1 MANITRETYEANDI
15 EVIADKL
22 GKLWLNER
30 HVEKKLG
37 HKNLPALTNQYPK
50 EYKKQRSELN
60 ESTNQPNRRF
70 IHVDLALKV
79 IMNSRTDESCKF
91 KRNLGFT
98 LHDVINT
105 KEQTVINSIKDA
117 FEGEHMQTQ
126 HTILGYRIDLY
137 FHKYKLA
144 IEVDKLGHNNRSAD
158 HETQRQRALERELNC
173 AFIII
178 NPAAADFNI
187 CKEIIKIC
195 RHINQSTIQKTEQK
209 TKKSLIDNLPKELL
223 ELEFKHHNQL
233 LTKFLKWIVKNILSN
248 YKS

>member
-1 MANITRETYEANDI
+1 MASITRETYDANGI

-22 GKLWLNER
+22 GKLWLNQR

-37 HKNLPALTNQYPK
+37 YKHLPALTNQYPK

-70 IHVDLALKV
+70 IHVDLALKI
-79 IMNSRTDESCKF
+79 IMNSRTDKSCKF

-117 FEGEHMQTQ
+117 FEGENMQEQYTV
-126 HTILGYRIDLY
+126 LGYRIDLY
-137 FHKYKLA
+137 FRKYKLA
-144 IEVDKLGHNNRSAD
+144 IEVDELGHNDRSAD
-158 HETQRQRALERELNC
+158 HETQGQRALERELNC
-173 AFIII
+173 VFIRI
-178 NPAAADFNI
+178 NPDAADFNI
-187 CKEIIKIC
+187 CKEIHKIH
-195 RHINQSTIQKTEQK
+195 RHINQSTKQQTEQK
-209 TKKSLIDNLPKELL
+209 TKKSLIDNLSKGLL
-223 ELEFKHHNQL
+223 ELELKKNNQIK
-233 LTKFLKWIVKNILSN
+233 TKCSKWIAKNILPN